1 MPEQFTR
8 DMIFGGKK
16 KTTDVQESSTTKDDN
31 TYIEID
37 KLVDF
42 RKGQPF
48 SMYDETKLENMKES
62 IRINGVIMPIY
73 QPVKQD
79 YKKLT

>member
-1 MPEQFTR
+1 MGNEITR
-8 DMIFGGKK
+8 DMIFGGRK

-42 RKGQPF
+42 RKGQTF

-62 IRINGVIMPIY
+62 F
-73 QPVKQD
+73 
-79 YKKLT
+79 

>member
-1 MPEQFTR
+1 
-8 DMIFGGKK
+8 MIFGGRK

-42 RKGQPF
+42 RKGQTF

-62 IRINGVIMPIY
+62 F
-73 QPVKQD
+73 
-79 YKKLT
+79 